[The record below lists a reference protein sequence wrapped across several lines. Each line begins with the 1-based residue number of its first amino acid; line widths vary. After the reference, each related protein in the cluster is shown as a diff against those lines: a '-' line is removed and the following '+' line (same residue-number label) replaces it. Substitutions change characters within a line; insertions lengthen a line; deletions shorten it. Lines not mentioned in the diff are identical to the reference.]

1 MQKYGRSSCW
11 ISAVFLML
19 AARVIAQTDD
29 NNIVQTVAD
38 ANWTLIL
45 QGEWMIKFYAPWCPA
60 CQHLQTDW
68 ENLGRQS
75 ESLGIS
81 VGRVDVTQQPGLSGR
96 FLVTTLPT
104 IFHAKDG
111 NFRKYVSSRTIE
123 DIQAYVEQKKWA
135 MVEPVPGWKS
145 PSSLLMSGMANLF
158 RLSVWIRQIHTYLTN
173 TLGIPSWGSYVIFAI
188 ITLFMGLMLG
198 LMLVLIADCIW
209 PSRPKHKDKTVV
221 IVKEEVSEEE
231 VEDVM
236 MEEKHTSDL
245 DNESERV
252 SGDEST
258 EEEGQMSDGA
268 AGSSDQPPSEG
279 AAESS
284 VRKRKP
290 QGSNT
295 TEGT

>member
-1 MQKYGRSSCW
+1 MAGLSRADMQKYGRSSCW
-11 ISAVFLML
+11 FSAVFLML
-19 AARVIAQTDD
+19 AAHVIAQTDD
-29 NNIVQTVAD
+29 NNVLTVAD

-45 QGEWMIKFYAPWCPA
+45 QGEWMIK
-60 CQHLQTDW
+60 LSEW
-68 ENLGRQS
+68 EVSGYNTADY
-75 ESLGIS
+75 IS
-81 VGRVDVTQQPGLSGR
+81 VSPQMAE
-96 FLVTTLPT
+96 F
-104 IFHAKDG
+104 IFP
-111 NFRKYVSSRTIE
+111 
-123 DIQAYVEQKKWA
+123 Q
-135 MVEPVPGWKS
+135 
-145 PSSLLMSGMANLF
+145 
-158 RLSVWIRQIHTYLTN
+158 QIHTYLTN

-209 PSRPKHKDKTVV
+209 PSRPKHREDKSVV

-231 VEDVM
+231 VEDIM
-236 MEEKHTSDL
+236 MEEKRTSDL

-258 EEEGQMSDGA
+258 EEEGQTSDGA
-268 AGSSDQPPSEG
+268 AGGSDQPPSEE